1 MHVLNIQIQCNQ
13 QHDLEKEK
21 NGKKTKQ
28 KNKKTLP
35 KLFYYYFLLCQLKIV
50 LLLEK
55 VHECFINKKFPSEYG
70 LSKLNG

>member
-1 MHVLNIQIQCNQ
+1 M
-13 QHDLEKEK
+13 K
-21 NGKKTKQ
+21 NKKKT
-28 KNKKTLP
+28 NKKTLP

>member
-1 MHVLNIQIQCNQ
+1 M
-13 QHDLEKEK
+13 K
-21 NGKKTKQ
+21 NKKKT
-28 KNKKTLP
+28 NKKTLP

-70 LSKLNG
+70 LSKLNGWKKNWYHNILQTTELSL